1 MRKLSRRDAALLSLS
16 ALATMAL
23 TPTSVAA
30 QSRYPSQPIRLI
42 VPFSPGGVVDAI
54 ARLWADKMKA
64 LLGTVVVENH
74 GGASGTIGAN
84 EVARSQPDGYTLLLG
99 NTSTQVLNPAIMPHP
114 PYDAAK
120 DFATIAIIAN
130 SAIAIAVKSSLPAK
144 NLTELIAYI
153 KANPGKISYGSPG
166 TGTFTNL
173 AGEMF
178 KQLAGTPDLTHVPY
192 KGGGPGISDLVGG
205 HIPMMMLNITGQVLE
220 LHKTGRIRIVAV
232 FTPKRLAVLPD
243 VQAASETFPSLIA
256 TLFTGLFAPSATP
269 KVVIEQV
276 AQANRT
282 AIGSEDFKSKLVA
295 AGLEPVLDTPQEAQ
309 RFVDAERARLLPLV
323 KSIGFKLE

>member
-1 MRKLSRRDAALLSLS
+1 MSNLNRRDAALLALS
-16 ALATMAL
+16 ALATTAF

-30 QSRYPSQPIRLI
+30 QSRYPDRPIRLI

-54 ARLWADKMKA
+54 ARLWADKMTA
-64 LLGTVVVENH
+64 VLGTVVVENH
-74 GGASGTIGAN
+74 GGASGTIGAE

-114 PYDAAK
+114 PYDPAK

-130 SAIAIAVKSSLPAK
+130 SAIAIAVNPTLPAK

-153 KANPGKISYGSPG
+153 KANPGKLSYGSPG

-243 VQAASETFPSLIA
+243 VQAATETFPSLVA
-256 TLFTGLFAPSATP
+256 VLFTGLFAPSATP